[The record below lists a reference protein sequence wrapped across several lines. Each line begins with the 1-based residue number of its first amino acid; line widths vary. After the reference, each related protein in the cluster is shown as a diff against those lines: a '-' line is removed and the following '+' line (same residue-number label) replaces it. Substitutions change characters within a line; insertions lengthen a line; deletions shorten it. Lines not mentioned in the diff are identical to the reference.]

1 MFNSSLKKALA
12 DSRAEIQLQKAR
24 YAGIDRS
31 TAIIEFLPNGTII
44 GANKNFLDT
53 VGYSLSEVE
62 GRNHSMFCESAYAK
76 SHEYDRF
83 WARLTNGEFVRDRF
97 LRISKNKQQIWLEG
111 SYNPIKNEVGVVT
124 RVIKLATDV
133 TEQVTLL
140 HEHKSIVAAID
151 RSMAMVEFKL
161 TGEILTANSN
171 FQKTMGYGL
180 REIQGKHHRMFCTGD
195 DANSS
200 DYSRLWENLNRG
212 EFASGIFKRKTS
224 SGETKWLRATYNPV
238 FDTNGE
244 LYKIV
249 KFATDVSDVILHQQ
263 AESKAA
269 ALAYDI
275 SVKTDQ
281 DAEQGFLIVQNTVG
295 VVQGIAGELKSAAEG
310 IAAVNVQSDRISN
323 IVQTIRGI
331 AEQTNLLALNAA
343 IEAAR
348 AGEQGRGFAV
358 VADEVRSLAARTAQA
373 TVEIVEVVDQN
384 HELAKSAVANMETS
398 RAKVAQGVELASQAG
413 EAITDIRRGATQVV
427 EAIRHFRST
436 IES

>member
-12 DSRAEIQLQKAR
+12 KSQAELQLHQSRYDSL
-24 YAGIDRS
+24 DRS

-44 GANKNFLDT
+44 SANKNFLAT
-53 VGYSLSEVE
+53 VGYSLSEIE
-62 GRNHSMFCESAYAK
+62 GHHHRMFCEPSYAK
-76 SHEYDRF
+76 STEYTQF
-83 WARLTNGEFVRDRF
+83 WTRLASGEFVRDRF
-97 LRISKNKQQIWLEG
+97 VRITKNKKPIWLET
-111 SYNPIKNEVGVVT
+111 SYYPIKDENGTVT
-124 RVIKLATDV
+124 RVIELATDI
-133 TEQVTLL
+133 TEQVNSQN
-140 HEHKSIVAAID
+140 ERKSILSALD
-151 RSMAMVEFKL
+151 RAMAMIEFSP

-171 FQKTMGYGL
+171 FLSVMGYSL
-180 REIQGKHHRMFCTGD
+180 PELKGKHHRMFCTSED
-195 DANSS
+195 SNSS
-200 DYSRLWENLNRG
+200 EYARLWDSLNKG
-212 EFASGIFKRKTS
+212 EFTSGIFKRVTC
-224 SGETKWLRATYNPV
+224 SGEIKWLRATYNPV
-238 FDTNGE
+238 FDTNGS

-263 AESKAA
+263 AESRAA

-281 DAEQGFLIVQNTVG
+281 DAEQGSLIVQNTVE

-398 RAKVAQGVELASQAG
+398 RAKVSQGVDLAGQAG
-413 EAITDIRRGATQVV
+413 KSIGDIRQGATQVV
-427 EAIRHFRST
+427 EAIRQFRST
-436 IES
+436 IDN